1 MKPTKNHY
9 YCCDC
14 GRTKMLFKTEKK
26 ALTFIRFNAEEIAS
40 RNADG
45 KAPARVYQ
53 CPACGGWHT
62 SSSLE
67 PPAHSSRVEQ
77 YLRGLSKGNIEE
89 MPDKMTRKLLR
100 HDAELQAR
108 VEKRRRREENKRKQA
123 EMQAKQEKD
132 QQLRQEQQ
140 KQAALAQ
147 AEHEY
152 HCALHHYDL
161 AKGYLLQTAI
171 YEACGELAAGIKQLQ
186 TILHPSYQHLCDEK
200 MAYGYVLLEQ
210 VLDTWCDGIVGRI
223 DAGSP
228 DVAEDYLEEYR
239 RTLIKLYGK
248 HIRKVADICGS
259 HWANCAELEKKIA
272 LCRRYT
278 LSRLA

>member
-1 MKPTKNHY
+1 MKPTKNLY

-14 GRTKMLFKTEKK
+14 GRTKMLFETEKK

-45 KAPARVYQ
+45 KAPARAYYCV
-53 CPACGGWHT
+53 ACLGWHT

-67 PPAHSSRVEQ
+67 PPTHSSRAER
-77 YLRGLSKGNIEE
+77 YLRSLTKGNIEE
-89 MPDKMTRKLLR
+89 VPDKMTRKLLR

-108 VEKRRRREENKRKQA
+108 VEKRKEKKRKLA

-147 AEHEY
+147 ATHEY
-152 HCALHHYDL
+152 HCAMDHYDR
-161 AKGYLLQTAI
+161 AKGYLQQMAI

-186 TILHPSYQHLCDEK
+186 TILHSSYKQLCTDK
-200 MAYGYVLLEQ
+200 MAYGYALLEQ

-223 DAGSP
+223 DAGSLE
-228 DVAEDYLEEYR
+228 VAEGYLEDYR

-248 HIRKVADICGS
+248 HIRKVADICGA
-259 HWANCAELEKKIA
+259 HWGNCAELEKKIDT
-272 LCRRYT
+272 LRRYRQ
-278 LSRLA
+278 SRWA